1 MTARNVLAPGFFGGE
16 RGQMVPYSFSSPLAL
31 ALFASALANMGDA
44 QAQTAEDFYRGR
56 NVTLVVSSDAGG
68 TTGLYGRTIGQFLGR
83 HIPGQPTVVMR
94 FMSGGG
100 GIRGANYCYNV
111 APKDGSVICH
121 IQAGLPLVQL
131 VNPRGVRYDVR
142 DFSYLGRTSS
152 TNSGIF
158 VWHTVPVESL
168 LDARNHEVVLGASG
182 RGSETYID
190 PTIINNVLGTKFNVI
205 LGYAGGGDIDLALER
220 GEITGDAGQVLSVF
234 VRKQYWLE
242 DGLIRFLVQT
252 GQSRHERLPDV
263 PLLQEFARNDE
274 ERAIFEFISSRAD
287 IGMTLLVPPQVPE
300 TRVAALRQAMA
311 DTLADPDFLAAAAE
325 RNLDVVP
332 ASAEEVEAT
341 VRNVFDTPAPVVE
354 RIQAALEGE

>member
-1 MTARNVLAPGFFGGE
+1 MVPHSILSRMVLALLG
-16 RGQMVPYSFSSPLAL
+16 
-31 ALFASALANMGDA
+31 SAVIGSLANIASA
-44 QAQTAEDFYRGR
+44 QAQSAEDFYSGR
-56 NVTLVVSSDAGG
+56 NVNLVVSSDAGG
-68 TTGLYGRTIGQFLGR
+68 TTGLYGRTIGEFLGR
-83 HIPGQPTVVMR
+83 HIPGQPTVVMQ

-100 GIRGANYCYNV
+100 GIRATNYCYNV

-131 VNPRGVRYDVR
+131 LNSRGVRYDVR

-158 VWHTVPVESL
+158 VWHTVPVETL

-182 RGSETYID
+182 RGSETYND

-205 LGYAGGGDIDLALER
+205 LGYEGGGDIDLALER
-220 GEITGDAGQVLSVF
+220 GEVTGDAGQVLSVF

-242 DGLIRFLVQT
+242 DNLIRFLVQT
-252 GQSRHERLPDV
+252 GRTRHERLPDV

-287 IGMTLLVPPQVPE
+287 IGMTLLVPPQVPDD
-300 TRVAALRQAMA
+300 RIAVLRQAMA
-311 DTLADPDFLAAAAE
+311 DTLADPDFLAAASE

-332 ASAEEVEAT
+332 ASAEAVETTIQEVF
-341 VRNVFDTPAPVVE
+341 NTPAPVIE